1 MAPNGLKWAKNDPK
15 WLKNGPKMK
24 FRYLGDLPGT
34 KKGPKMRKMTQKDL
48 LWPQMTWNGPKMGQ
62 KWLKMA
68 QKWPKKKPRSEI
80 AKKMQP
86 AFFNFWHRGTVSEIS
101 AKKRNFADF
110 GRFPPQKGKYTY
122 FSIFF
127 AETRLDFPGHQKN
140 DPDLQ
145 RRRTLKRERRNGRF
159 SVGPKI
165 AKWAKNDS
173 KWPKNGPKKKPRS
186 EIAKK
191 TAARF
196 LQFLR

>member
-1 MAPNGLKWAKNDPK
+1 MAQKWHFDIWGTYLGRKKDPK
-15 WLKNGPKMK
+15 WE
-24 FRYLGDLPGT
+24 
-34 KKGPKMRKMTQKDL
+34 KMTQKDP

-80 AKKMQP
+80 AKKLQP
-86 AFFNFWHRGTVSEIS
+86 AFFNFWRRGTVSEIS

-110 GRFPPQKGKYTY
+110 GRFPPQKGKYPY
-122 FSIFF
+122 FSKNFD
-127 AETRLDFPGHQKN
+127 ETRSDWPGHQKN

-165 AKWAKNDS
+165 AKRAKN
-173 KWPKNGPKKKPRS
+173 PKKKV
-186 EIAKK
+186 EIFFEIS
-191 TAARF
+191 RNF
-196 LQFLR
+196 LKN